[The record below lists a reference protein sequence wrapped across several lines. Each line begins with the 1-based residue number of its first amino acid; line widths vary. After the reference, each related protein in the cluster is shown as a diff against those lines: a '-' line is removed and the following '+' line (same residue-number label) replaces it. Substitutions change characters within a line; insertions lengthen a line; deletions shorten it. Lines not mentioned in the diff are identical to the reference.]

1 MSQNIG
7 GLSLEDNQPL
17 DFRGRTH
24 PGQLLYGDNTVLS
37 ISAPDDLLWSPAP
50 PGPSSPISLTT
61 SRPPADGRAGNDNG
75 KLGRRRSA
83 RSVQASM
90 NRRKSPGPGKFVC
103 HICRDDFTTK
113 HRLKGHIDSKH
124 EGKTLTCSSCN
135 MVLSHGTSYD
145 RHLKRTCPVLYPR
158 NLT

>member
-7 GLSLEDNQPL
+7 GMSLEDNPAL
-17 DFRGRTH
+17 AFRDGAR
-24 PGQLLYGDNTVLS
+24 P
-37 ISAPDDLLWSPAP
+37 APDDLLWSPAP
-50 PGPSSPISLTT
+50 PGPSSPISLTS
-61 SRPPADGRAGNDNG
+61 SRPPADDTTGDDNG
-75 KLGRRRSA
+75 HLGRRRSA
-83 RSVQASM
+83 RSIQASL
-90 NRRKSPGPGKFVC
+90 NRRKSSSPGKFVC

-124 EGKTLTCSSCN
+124 EDKKLTCPSCN